1 MNYGELKTRVLKL
14 IDEYSSRGTV
24 LTKTKIADI
33 IYKIQGLVNSIQM
46 DLASTYAKLPAI
58 YKIVQN
64 PIENDLSKDTS
75 TIKNHMPG
83 EDFTTERQGARSV
96 FFESTGPAEIYIEEY
111 VNDIW
116 TTLETISIPASQTTF
131 QEYRRL
137 ITPSD
142 TSNNIRLRFSG
153 DYIYQFRNYH
163 LYGVTWPDQD
173 FVQQW
178 RPYFLYDLPLDFLKL
193 NYVEVR
199 RQTRQYTSF
208 QDFHLRSDNK
218 IAFNRYI
225 SPAEFLVH
233 YFRKPV
239 NLTFTGID
247 ETDDAQTI
255 DVLDEAAEIMPLAIA
270 GEVLISE
277 KDETRGAFLLNMY
290 EARKANLPGGNEDT
304 KGDPDIS
311 IYGW

>member
-1 MNYGELKTRVLKL
+1 MNYGELKAKVLKL

-24 LTKTKIADI
+24 LSKNKTADI
-33 IYKIQGLVNSIQM
+33 LYKIQGLVNSIQM

-64 PIENDLSKDTS
+64 PVENELLKDTS
-75 TIKNHMPG
+75 TIKNHLPG
-83 EDFTTERQGARSV
+83 EDFTVERQGARSV
-96 FFESTGPAEIYIEEY
+96 FFESTGPAEIHIEEY
-111 VNDIW
+111 VNGAW
-116 TTLETISIPASQTTF
+116 NTLETISIPASQITF

-137 ITPSD
+137 INPSD
-142 TSNNIRLRFSG
+142 TNNNVRLRFSG
-153 DYIYQFRNYH
+153 DYVYQFRNYH

-173 FVQQW
+173 SVQQW
-178 RPYFLYDLPLDFLKL
+178 RPYFLYDLPSDFLKL

-218 IAFNRYI
+218 IAFNRYVA
-225 SPAEFLVH
+225 PAEFLVH

-239 NLTFTGID
+239 SLTFTGD
-247 ETDDAQTI
+247 DAVDDAQTI
-255 DVLDEAAEIMPLAIA
+255 DALDEAAEIMPLAVA
-270 GEVLISE
+270 GEVLLSE

-290 EARKANLPGGNEDT
+290 EARKANLPGGNVEN
-304 KGDPDIS
+304 KVDPDVS